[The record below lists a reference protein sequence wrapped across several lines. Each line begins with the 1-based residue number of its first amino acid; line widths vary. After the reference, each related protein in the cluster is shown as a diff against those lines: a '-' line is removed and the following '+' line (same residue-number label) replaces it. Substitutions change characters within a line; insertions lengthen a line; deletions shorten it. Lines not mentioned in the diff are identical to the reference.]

1 MISIADWRKQKKEL
15 ENLKRDKQK
24 VLDSK
29 NTEKMVK

>member
-24 VLDSK
+24 VLNSK